1 MTSPLHQHSAGP
13 ATGQHGLLNPAWA
26 GTAAASMTSD
36 AAVVA
41 ALLEVEATWGEVL
54 AEAELAPAQSADALR
69 ELSRDMAAHP
79 DPAVLAEAATGGGNP
94 VIPLLAEVRRL
105 LAERGATDAALH
117 RGATSQDVLDTALML
132 VVRRVI
138 DQVVTDLLRT
148 GEVLSRTADAHRET
162 LAVARSLTQPAL
174 PTVFGL
180 RAAQWL
186 AALSDAAENLHVAA
200 GAAPLQWGG
209 AVGTQA
215 ALVEL
220 AGSPARAEEL
230 TARLA
235 EKLGLALP
243 AMPWHT
249 RRGPVLQAASAAAE
263 ALAALGTLAS
273 DVLTLQRPEIGEL
286 REPSAPGRGGSSAM
300 PQKQNPVLSVLIRSA
315 ALAGPGHLATLH
327 QAAGAAVD
335 ERPDGAWH
343 AEWPAL
349 TELLRLSGGA
359 AARAAELCE
368 GLQVFPAAMRQNL
381 DAAGPGVLGE
391 RLLARLGDA
400 HPGGP
405 AGLKA
410 LLAEAARDESDLT
423 VRLREKL
430 PAETISDDEL
440 AETLDPHRY
449 LGRSA
454 QLIDAARARF
464 AELRAG
470 LSP

>member
-186 AALSDAAENLHVAA
+186 AASSATPREPACRRRCR
-200 GAAPLQWGG
+200 PLQWGG
-209 AVGTQA
+209 
-215 ALVEL
+215 
-220 AGSPARAEEL
+220 
-230 TARLA
+230 
-235 EKLGLALP
+235 
-243 AMPWHT
+243 
-249 RRGPVLQAASAAAE
+249 
-263 ALAALGTLAS
+263 
-273 DVLTLQRPEIGEL
+273 
-286 REPSAPGRGGSSAM
+286 PSHPGR
-300 PQKQNPVLSVLIRSA
+300 
-315 ALAGPGHLATLH
+315 
-327 QAAGAAVD
+327 
-335 ERPDGAWH
+335 
-343 AEWPAL
+343 
-349 TELLRLSGGA
+349 
-359 AARAAELCE
+359 
-368 GLQVFPAAMRQNL
+368 
-381 DAAGPGVLGE
+381 
-391 RLLARLGDA
+391 
-400 HPGGP
+400 
-405 AGLKA
+405 
-410 LLAEAARDESDLT
+410 
-423 VRLREKL
+423 
-430 PAETISDDEL
+430 
-440 AETLDPHRY
+440 
-449 LGRSA
+449 
-454 QLIDAARARF
+454 
-464 AELRAG
+464 
-470 LSP
+470 

>member
-1 MTSPLHQHSAGP
+1 MTSPLHDHPAGP

-41 ALLEVEATWGEVL
+41 ALLEVEAAWGEVL
-54 AEAELAPAQSADALR
+54 AEAGLAPAQSAETLR
-69 ELSRDMAAHP
+69 ELSRDQAAHP

-94 VIPLLAEVRRL
+94 VIPLLADVRRL
-105 LAERGATDAALH
+105 LAERGASDAALH
-117 RGATSQDVLDTALML
+117 RGATSQDVLDTALMV

-138 DQVVTDLLRT
+138 DQVVADLLRT
-148 GEVLSRTADAHRET
+148 GEALSRTADAHRET

-180 RAAQWL
+180 RATQWL
-186 AALSDAAENLHVAA
+186 AALSDAAEGLHAAA

-243 AMPWHT
+243 VMPWHT

-273 DVLTLQRPEIGEL
+273 DVLTLQRPEVGEL
-286 REPSAPGRGGSSAM
+286 REPTVPGRGGSSAM

-315 ALAGPGHLATLH
+315 ALAGPGHLAALH

-349 TELLRLSGGA
+349 TELLRLTGGA

-368 GLQVFPAAMRQNL
+368 GLQVSPTAMRQNL

-391 RLLARLGDA
+391 RLLARLGEA

-410 LLAEAARDESDLT
+410 LLAEAARDEADLT
-423 VRLREKL
+423 TRLREEL

-440 AETLDPHRY
+440 AETLDPHLY